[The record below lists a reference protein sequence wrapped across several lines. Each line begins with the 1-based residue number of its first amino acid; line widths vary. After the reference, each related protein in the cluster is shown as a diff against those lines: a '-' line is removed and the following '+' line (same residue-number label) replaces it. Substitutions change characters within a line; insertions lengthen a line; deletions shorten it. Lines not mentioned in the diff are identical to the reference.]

1 MNKKNK
7 LKPPVNYEF
16 ESSNQRYDFTKIC
29 RDMMKSKA
37 WNELNLRQK
46 RTISTLKIQIYSKY
60 KNIR

>member
-37 WNELNLRQK
+37 WIELNLRQK
-46 RTISTLKIQIYSKY
+46 RIISAIKI
-60 KNIR
+60 